1 MRLTVIDWRLF
12 SDWQKHVLENFG
24 KNTVVAAEDQGCSFL
39 ETNGKNILIY
49 PIQIEKLK
57 WYHLEKITRGFFSFF
72 QQKEV
77 SGLYICIACEIKN
90 F

>member
-57 WYHLEKITRGFFSFF
+57 
-72 QQKEV
+72 
-77 SGLYICIACEIKN
+77 
-90 F
+90 